1 MHFIF
6 NGTGIIQG
14 QRNYSIENSQILLIG
29 WEMATISPISYV
41 SGQKNPGVGKSCA
54 QGWYLHILSLT
65 LSKVQNQ
72 GMNPAEFF
80 FLFLERIITCWEASL
95 CSWQIDEHVYEW
107 RIHAVHKVCQTFQIC
122 VLVHFKH
129 LSLLPCVDF
138 DTLDNCFNH
147 WQTMTDRV
155 EIILI
160 CLTSILCLTHSG
172 VRDHIWSFP
181 DAYYYTQ

>member
-1 MHFIF
+1 MYWEPFFIDIITYVVHWCFTMSFTMSFECSLLQLCLEIRKWCKMLVWFLIF

-29 WEMATISPISYV
+29 WEMATISLISYV

-80 FLFLERIITCWEASL
+80 FIFLERIITCWEASL
-95 CSWQIDEHVYEW
+95 CSWKTDEHVYEW

-138 DTLDNCFNH
+138 
-147 WQTMTDRV
+147 
-155 EIILI
+155 E
-160 CLTSILCLTHSG
+160 TS
-172 VRDHIWSFP
+172 
-181 DAYYYTQ
+181 